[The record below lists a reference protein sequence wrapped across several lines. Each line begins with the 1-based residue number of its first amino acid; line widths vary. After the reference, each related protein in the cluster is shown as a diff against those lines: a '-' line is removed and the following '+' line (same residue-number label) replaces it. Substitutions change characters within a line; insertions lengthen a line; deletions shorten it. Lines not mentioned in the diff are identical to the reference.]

1 MSISSID
8 TRRAAAPPRPAPL
21 VPPAAAVTN
30 ALGAVSFDGLGLAA
44 PLVRALRE
52 EGYERPTP
60 IQERA
65 IPYILEGRDILGTA
79 QTGTG
84 KTAAFVLPLL
94 QKLGERA
101 SSGRVRALVLSPT
114 RELAAQIAERAGAY
128 ARHAKIRHAVVF
140 GGVNQ
145 KRNERAMDEKPDILV
160 ATPGRLLDLMGQGI
174 VRLGA
179 VEYVVLDEAD
189 RMLDMGFIH
198 DVRRIFATLPKE
210 RQTLLFSATM
220 PREIAQLADA
230 ILKNPARVSVTPA
243 QTAAETVSQQVY
255 FVGKND
261 KRALLERVLG
271 TDAVTR
277 AIVFTRTKHGAN
289 RVSDQLERAGIGSA
303 AIHGNKSQNARE
315 RALEA
320 FREGTTKVLVATD
333 IAARGI
339 DVDGI
344 SHVVNYDIPNIAETY
359 VHRIG
364 RTGRA
369 GATGHA
375 VSFCDPEER
384 AYLNG
389 IERLLQRKIP
399 VEATP
404 AFAPP
409 APGQALADHD
419 RDRADVRGGG
429 RGAPRPAQKSAGV
442 GAGPG
447 AGRRSFRPR
456 RRPTNKDR

>member
-1 MSISSID
+1 
-8 TRRAAAPPRPAPL
+8 
-21 VPPAAAVTN
+21 
-30 ALGAVSFDGLGLAA
+30 
-44 PLVRALRE
+44 
-52 EGYERPTP
+52 
-60 IQERA
+60 
-65 IPYILEGRDILGTA
+65 
-79 QTGTG
+79 
-84 KTAAFVLPLL
+84 
-94 QKLGERA
+94 
-101 SSGRVRALVLSPT
+101 
-114 RELAAQIAERAGAY
+114 
-128 ARHAKIRHAVVF
+128 
-140 GGVNQ
+140 
-145 KRNERAMDEKPDILV
+145 
-160 ATPGRLLDLMGQGI
+160 MGQGI

-198 DVRRIFATLPKE
+198 DVRKIFSALPKE

-230 ILKNPARVSVTPA
+230 ILRNPARVSVTPA

-261 KRALLERVLG
+261 KRALLERVLNNG
-271 TDAVTR
+271 VTR

-303 AIHGNKSQNARE
+303 AIHGNNSQNARE

-399 VEATP
+399 VEVTP
-404 AFAPP
+404 AFPPSAAPAESDRRDARPP
-409 APGQALADHD
+409 A
-419 RDRADVRGGG
+419 RGGS
-429 RGAPRPAQKSAGV
+429 AARPAPAAG
-442 GAGPG
+442 GAGG
-447 AGRRSFRPR
+447 GRRSFRPR
-456 RRPTNKDR
+456 RRPINKDR